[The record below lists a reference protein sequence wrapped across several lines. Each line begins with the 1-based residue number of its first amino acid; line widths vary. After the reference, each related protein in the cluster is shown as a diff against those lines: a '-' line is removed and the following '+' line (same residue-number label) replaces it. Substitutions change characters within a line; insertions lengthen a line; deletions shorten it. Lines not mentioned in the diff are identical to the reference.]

1 MPTKFTLALEEFWD
15 PRVPSTVYCTVQGRS
30 GRQFLEPRGQPVSRV
45 GRHRGDDP
53 TIQQVSTCNLRR
65 ISMKSPSSG
74 NGDPRRSI
82 HVWQDY
88 RVLRERN
95 KPLSIFTKLP
105 PVQLVRG
112 VDRARHHLL
121 RLHQWLP

>member
-1 MPTKFTLALEEFWD
+1 
-15 PRVPSTVYCTVQGRS
+15 
-30 GRQFLEPRGQPVSRV
+30 
-45 GRHRGDDP
+45 
-53 TIQQVSTCNLRR
+53 
-65 ISMKSPSSG
+65 MKSPSSG

-82 HVWQDY
+82 PVWQDY

-95 KPLSIFTKLP
+95 KQLSIFTKLP

-121 RLHQWLP
+121 RLHQSLPPAPGAMVELITAGWLSQAITVAAELRIADALAEKPLAIDELAREVGANPER